1 MKSISRIKNQLFKGI
16 FKKELQQYSKMMG
29 EQQQIRDNALHII
42 QQFSQGNLK
51 VKMDDSTLSDEIHGA
66 LIKLK
71 DHFIE
76 KEKIEHQRNWT
87 NIGLAKFA
95 DILRMANSETD
106 IAYIVLKEVIHYLKA
121 NQGMIYIVDV
131 EEEEEACLVLEACY
145 AYDRKKYLHKKIA
158 IGEGLAGQAYL
169 EKAPIYMTDIPNGY
183 PKITSGLGDA
193 TARNIYIIPLMV
205 NEEVYG
211 VMELA
216 SFQMFEAFELEFL
229 NKLSEQLAA
238 SISSFNLNQK
248 TTLLLEESQL
258 QTEQLRAQEEEMR
271 QNTEELMA
279 TQEEMKKRQK
289 ELERLKTDL
298 ESEVFKRTEEIQEQ
312 KEELEQQL
320 EEINTTQESLHK
332 QKAEMEGVLLAIDYA
347 NYLAEFSTDGKI
359 TYVNDQFLTLF
370 GKAFTKE
377 SLIGKNHREF
387 DELAKQPEAYQ
398 QFWGRLRKGEAIKKE
413 GVVQIGGKTFYLE
426 ENYTPVKNKEGEV
439 VKILNLAHDITK
451 VKELSLQNAAKERE
465 IKDVLNTLNKAI
477 ISATF
482 DFDGNYLEVSPEFC
496 RFFNDPEGYYDGKRD
511 RDFNPLASRPDQYE
525 KFWKHLQSGKSYEYM
540 QNCEINNKKYLIETI
555 YSPIF
560 TTDKQVEKIMLILKP
575 FDLAKINSSVNA

>member
-1 MKSISRIKNQLFKGI
+1 MKSLSQIKNQLFKRI
-16 FKKELQQYSKMMG
+16 FKKELQQYSEMIV
-29 EQQQIRDNALHII
+29 EQKKRRDNALNII
-42 QQFSQGNLK
+42 DEFSQGNLK
-51 VKMDDSTLSDEIHGA
+51 VKLEDSTLGDEIHGA

-71 DHFIE
+71 DHFTE
-76 KEKIEHQRNWT
+76 KEKIEDQRNWT

-95 DILRMANSETD
+95 DILRMANSETN
-106 IAYIVLKEVIHYLKA
+106 IADIVLKEVIHYLKA
-121 NQGMIYIVDV
+121 NQGMIYTVAK
-131 EEEEEACLVLEACY
+131 EENETCLVLEACY

-169 EKAPIYMTDIPNGY
+169 EMAPIYMTDIPNGY

-248 TTLLLEESQL
+248 TALLLEESQL

-279 TQEEMKKRQK
+279 TQEEMKKRQS
-289 ELERLKTDL
+289 ELELLKTNL

-347 NYLAEFSTDGKI
+347 NYLAEFATDGKI

-398 QFWGRLRKGEAIKKE
+398 QFWDRLRKGEAIKKE
-413 GVVQIGGKTFYLE
+413 GVVQVGERTFYLE

-465 IKDVLNTLNKAI
+465 IKDVLNTMNKAI
-477 ISATF
+477 IAATF
-482 DFDGNYLEVSPEFC
+482 DYDGNYLEVSSEFC

-560 TTDKQVEKIMLILKP
+560 TPDKQVEKIMLILKP